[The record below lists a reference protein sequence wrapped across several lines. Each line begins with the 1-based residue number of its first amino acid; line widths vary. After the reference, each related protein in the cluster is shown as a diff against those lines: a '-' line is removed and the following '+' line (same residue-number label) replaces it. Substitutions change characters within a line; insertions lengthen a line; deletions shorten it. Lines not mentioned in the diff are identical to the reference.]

1 MTQNRLPAPLHV
13 LQWMLA
19 LVIIGELLRFAFS
32 PEAAYAFART
42 GLPDFIRRALA
53 WAEIT
58 AAILFL
64 VPRTV
69 VAGGWFLIGVL
80 AFAIVLHLLH
90 GWFDVGALLVYVA
103 VAWAVLKAKSAPTE
117 TRA

>member
-1 MTQNRLPAPLHV
+1 MTENRLPIALHV

-19 LVIIGELLRFAFS
+19 LVIIGESLRFAFA
-32 PEAAYAFART
+32 PEAAHASAKT

-53 WAEIT
+53 WAEI
-58 AAILFL
+58 AAAVLFL

-69 VAGGWFLIGVL
+69 IAGGWFLIGVL

-117 TRA
+117 KRA